1 MGGFKSVKGL
11 LAAYKKRWKIIKR
24 NLKRQ
29 GWIKIESLE
38 QKIDLYA
45 KVKKTKETKRRETIQ
60 GWWKIVTERERE
72 RLADCILQIKR

>member
-1 MGGFKSVKGL
+1 M

-38 QKIDLYA
+38 QKIDLYWYA
-45 KVKKTKETKRRETIQ
+45 KVEKNEGKQYKDD
-60 GWWKIVTERERE
+60 ER
-72 RLADCILQIKR
+72 